1 MFTKALVPLD
11 NTETSEGII
20 PLVTQLAQ
28 GLDMGVVLATAINPD
43 HSPGA
48 LFDRIR
54 GGMGGPP
61 SPTAEAVSG
70 PSQENAERDA
80 RSRLDEL
87 ASGISQSGVSV
98 ESAVGFG
105 PASETI
111 IRMATDSDCD
121 LIAMS
126 TRGRGVLSS
135 GLLGS
140 VTYRTMHESPVPVL
154 AVTPERA
161 GRHRTAEGKFSTVIV
176 PLDGSELAETAL
188 PYAVALCRG
197 MDMEMVLLHVIP
209 ANESI
214 YSDGNAG
221 GQDAS
226 DSREEMDAM
235 ARMYLNGIVRRLEDE
250 GLDARMSVHEGRPST
265 VITAVA
271 RGTEPSMIAM
281 ASHGRSGVSRLLMGS
296 VAEAV
301 VRESGEPV
309 LMVRSHTAVVP
320 GPAEVPRPA

>member
-20 PLVTQLAQ
+20 PLVTQIAQ

-111 IRMATDSDCD
+111 IRMAADSDCD

-161 GRHRTAEGKFSTVIV
+161 GRHRTAEGRISTVVV

-209 ANESI
+209 ANESV
-214 YSDGNAG
+214 YSDGNDG

-281 ASHGRSGVSRLLMGS
+281 ASHGRSGMSRLLMGS

-320 GPAEVPRPA
+320 GSAEVPRPA

>member
-1 MFTKALVPLD
+1 MFTKVLVPLD
-11 NTETSEGII
+11 NTEISEGII

-28 GLDMGVVLATAINPD
+28 GLGMEVVLATAINLD
-43 HSPGA
+43 HTQGG
-48 LFDRIR
+48 LFGRIR
-54 GGMGGPP
+54 GGVGGSPP
-61 SPTAEAVSG
+61 PTAEVSQNQ
-70 PSQENAERDA
+70 SEEIAESDA

-87 ASGISQSGVSV
+87 ADGMSQSGISV
-98 ESAVGFG
+98 ESMVGFG
-105 PASETI
+105 EASETI
-111 IRMATDSDCD
+111 IRMATDSECD

-126 TRGRGVLSS
+126 TRGRGALSS

-140 VTYRTMHESPVPVL
+140 VTYRTMHESPMPVL

-161 GRHRTAEGKFSTVIV
+161 GRHRTTEGNISTVVV

-197 MDMEMVLLHVIP
+197 MDMEIVLLHVVP

-214 YSDGNAG
+214 YSDGNVG
-221 GQDAS
+221 GEDAS
-226 DSREEMDAM
+226 GGKKELGAL
-235 ARMYLNGIVRRLEDE
+235 ARMYLSGITRRLEEE
-250 GLDARMSVHEGRPST
+250 GLDAQVNVEEGRPST

-271 RGTEPSMIAM
+271 RGTEPSMIVM

-309 LMVRSHTAVVP
+309 LIVRSQAAVTP
-320 GPAEVPRPA
+320 GSEIAPAT

>member
-11 NTETSEGII
+11 NTEISEGII
-20 PLVTQLAQ
+20 PFVTQLAQ
-28 GLDMGVVLATAINPD
+28 GLDMEVVLATAISQD

-54 GGMGGPP
+54 GGIGGHP
-61 SPTAEAVSG
+61 SPTAEAIAG
-70 PSQENAERDA
+70 PSNEKAESDA
-80 RSRLDEL
+80 RDRLDEL
-87 ASGISQSGVSV
+87 ASEVSQSGVSV
-98 ESAVGFG
+98 ESMVGFG
-105 PASETI
+105 PASEAI
-111 IRMATDSDCD
+111 IRMATDSKCD

-126 TRGRGVLSS
+126 TRGRGALSS

-161 GRHRTAEGKFSTVIV
+161 GRHRTAEGRVSTVVV

-197 MDMEMVLLHVIP
+197 MDMEMVLLHAVP
-209 ANESI
+209 VNEFI
-214 YSDGNAG
+214 YSDGIVSNQVVA
-221 GQDAS
+221 
-226 DSREEMDAM
+226 DSREELDAM
-235 ARMYLNGIVRRLEDE
+235 ARMYLNGIVRRLGEE
-250 GLDARMSVHEGRPST
+250 GLDAKVSVHEGRPST

-271 RGTEPSMIAM
+271 RGTEPSMIVM

-309 LMVRSHTAVVP
+309 LMVRSQIAPTPGSATA
-320 GPAEVPRPA
+320 PAV